1 MKHLFSLMV
10 WLLLASG
17 LATAQSAPIKIG
29 RDQFIKAYVHALSAN
44 DLARGKVPPEREKL
58 RAKALEMPD
67 SALRAEILK
76 NTDAAVYA
84 SINAALIALV
94 DAATHMKLTQLALT
108 SDGKFR
114 IEEVR
119 DDVRKHIHEDKN
131 NGSYNKQAIFKKKA
145 AIIHKA
151 LGP

>member
-1 MKHLFSLMV
+1 
-10 WLLLASG
+10 
-17 LATAQSAPIKIG
+17 
-29 RDQFIKAYVHALSAN
+29 
-44 DLARGKVPPEREKL
+44 
-58 RAKALEMPD
+58 MPD
-67 SALRAEILK
+67 SALRAEILR

-84 SINAALIALV
+84 SINAAPIALV

-108 SDGKFR
+108 SDRKFTV
-114 IEEVR
+114 EEVR

-151 LGP
+151 LGS